1 MITILDEIKTASKE
15 VKTIFKKENITFE
28 QQVNNLLDYLLERQ
42 REINEISGIISNL
55 NEKVIIEIHKS
66 KNVALEIRPD
76 LQLLVSLCNRLIG
89 TIKKFKFY
97 DGVKEVI
104 IKFQYEVRS
113 LNETLNDIELKYIK
127 LPANEEMKKVAEKIK
142 ASR

>member
-89 TIKKFKFY
+89 AIKKFKFY